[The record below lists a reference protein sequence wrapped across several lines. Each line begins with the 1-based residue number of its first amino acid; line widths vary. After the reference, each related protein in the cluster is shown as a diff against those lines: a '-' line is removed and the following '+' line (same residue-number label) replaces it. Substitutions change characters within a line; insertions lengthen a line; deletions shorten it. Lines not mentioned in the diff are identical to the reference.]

1 MTPQKKANLFHLRE
15 SQKTVLELS
24 NEQAAGFAR
33 VGQRLAVQ
41 NHASTEGYENR
52 TIIRSYLDFGSGT
65 TEILVDNAIGAISSG
80 EAQII
85 VRPKISENHLFYLFG
100 IA

>member
-1 MTPQKKANLFHLRE
+1 MTPKKKANLFHLRE

-41 NHASTEGYENR
+41 NHGSTEDYENR

-65 TEILVDNAIGAISSG
+65 T
-80 EAQII
+80 
-85 VRPKISENHLFYLFG
+85 
-100 IA
+100 